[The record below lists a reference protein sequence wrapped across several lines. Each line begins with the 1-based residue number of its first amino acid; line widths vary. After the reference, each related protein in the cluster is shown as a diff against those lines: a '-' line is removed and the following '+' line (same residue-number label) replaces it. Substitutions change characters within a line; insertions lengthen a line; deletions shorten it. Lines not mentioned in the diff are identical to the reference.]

1 MVRSLYNVCFNTS
14 KLFIENYIWSFKEPS
29 LLQEDH
35 RSFKLW
41 KVVTSLFVARCFQIA
56 EFFITLTK
64 FRSIEDADFDPED
77 DLPLVRGT
85 CIDH

>member
-14 KLFIENYIWSFKEPS
+14 KLFIENFIWSFKEPL

-56 EFFITLTK
+56 GFLITLTK

-85 CIDH
+85 CIDQ